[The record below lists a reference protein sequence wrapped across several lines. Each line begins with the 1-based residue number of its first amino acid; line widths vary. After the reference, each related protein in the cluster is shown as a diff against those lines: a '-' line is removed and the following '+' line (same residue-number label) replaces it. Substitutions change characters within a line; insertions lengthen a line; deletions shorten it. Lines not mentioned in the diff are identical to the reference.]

1 MDELKNALKKK
12 VFLAILKWA
21 SPALVPVII
30 FLLIL
35 VTACLIALMI
45 FAGDTVYIDSS
56 GLEGDEFLAAVDYE
70 NIVLATSYPSEDP
83 DLWLIGD
90 VDINRVFASR
100 LAALAKHYNK
110 KLNITSGYRS
120 VQEQWAIWNQRI
132 KDHPNETEAQRRKWV
147 GYPGKSR
154 HQFGIA
160 SDVDGFAKE
169 LSNQDLKPFGLVKP
183 LPNEDWHIE
192 PLEARI
198 TSSAPQV
205 LPEELKYIEIN
216 KEGLK
221 SYLISRNSILAED
234 RYLDAIVKVSKTKG
248 VNPLILFAITGQEQS
263 YVPKSSPYA
272 EKIANNP
279 FNVYNS
285 WVKYNT
291 NIEDSASIAANT
303 IINLSRGRPDTIHP
317 LQWINRKYA
326 EDQNWWIGVSKN
338 FTALKKVALI

>member
-1 MDELKNALKKK
+1 MDALKKK
-12 VFLAILKWA
+12 AFLTILKWVG
-21 SPALVPVII
+21 PTLVPVII
-30 FLLIL
+30 FVIIL
-35 VTACLIALMI
+35 VTACLIPLMI
-45 FAGDTVYIDSS
+45 FAGDTIYIDSS
-56 GLEGDEFLAAVDYE
+56 SLEGDEFLAAVDYE

-83 DLWLIGD
+83 DHWLTGD
-90 VDINRVFASR
+90 VDINMVFASR
-100 LAALAKHYNK
+100 LAALAKHYNTK
-110 KLNITSGYRS
+110 INITSGYRS
-120 VQEQWAIWNQRI
+120 VEEQWAIWNERI
-132 KDHPNETEAQRRKWV
+132 KKYPNETEKQRRKWV
-147 GYPGKSR
+147 AYPGKSR

-160 SDVDGFAKE
+160 ADVDGFAKN

-192 PLEARI
+192 PLEARV

-234 RYLDAIVKVSKTKG
+234 RYIDAIINVSKTKG

-263 YVPKSSPYA
+263 YVSKSSPNA

-279 FNVYNS
+279 FNVYHS
-285 WVKYNT
+285 WMEYNT

-338 FTALKKVALI
+338 FAALKKVAQI